1 MREARKLTQSKLYHV
16 IIRGINRQDIFFDNQ
31 DKRKFK
37 KELKKAKEKFEYSL
51 YAYVLMPNH
60 VHLIIYDKDN
70 NLSKI
75 MHSILVSF
83 SEYTNKKYKRNGHL
97 FQNRFKSKPIED
109 NEYLKTAIKYI
120 HYNPEKA
127 GIARYNEYEW
137 SSYKEYTN
145 ENSYNLTDTD
155 YVLKLMKE
163 TNNISAKAEFIKQ
176 HAEYKESK
184 LSEIKNRIE
193 YELENKINDEE
204 LISFII
210 FELKLENIY
219 ELQHY
224 NVEYLKEL
232 LIPIFKELNVNAFQL
247 SRVTGIPKDI
257 VYKIKKSAIAENAEK
272 D

>member
-97 FQNRFKSKPIED
+97 FQNRFKSKPIEN

-127 GIARYNEYEW
+127 GIGSYNEYEW

-145 ENSYNLTDTD
+145 KNSYDLTDTD
-155 YVLKLMKE
+155 YVLKVMKE
-163 TNNISAKAEFIKQ
+163 TNKQYFHNSGIYKA
-176 HAEYKESK
+176 AC
-184 LSEIKNRIE
+184 RI
-193 YELENKINDEE
+193 
-204 LISFII
+204 
-210 FELKLENIY
+210 
-219 ELQHY
+219 
-224 NVEYLKEL
+224 
-232 LIPIFKELNVNAFQL
+232 
-247 SRVTGIPKDI
+247 
-257 VYKIKKSAIAENAEK
+257 
-272 D
+272 